1 MREAKQE
8 VFSALADPVRRSL
21 LISLA
26 ENSRTA
32 SQFARQYPMSRQGI
46 LKHLNILYQ
55 AGLVGTRKEGRDVL
69 YELKP
74 EPLSDV
80 EAFVKRLEAKW
91 DERLMRLKKFVED
104 QH

>member
-1 MREAKQE
+1 MERETP

-21 LISLA
+21 LMSLA
-26 ENSRTA
+26 ESPHTA
-32 SQFARQYPMSRQGI
+32 SQFARQYPMSRQGVM
-46 LKHLNILYQ
+46 KHLSILYQ
-55 AGLVGTRKEGRDVL
+55 AGLVSTRKEGRDVL

-104 QH
+104 QD